1 MINDRDD
8 WLSPAAFVAGVDFE
22 AKPPITEG
30 VVEYHSAV
38 GWNPRPEWMVIEAQ
52 SPANPAPVL
61 VYDPSIDERVPVTQE
76 WVDLAVNRMAK
87 QHREIQHYSREL
99 TRACQGG
106 FVCSL
111 PLGPELSHAEQPA
124 RRHLSA
130 LEIIRASLGQNQ
142 LMAQSQWLECGDG
155 PKVGSQFRIR
165 IPSAY
170 TVYDCPAPKME
181 NLK

>member
-22 AKPPITEG
+22 AKPPVTEG
-30 VVEYHSAV
+30 IVEYHSAV

-76 WVDLAVNRMAK
+76 WVDLAVRRMTE
-87 QHREIQHYSREL
+87 QRREILRLLEL
-99 TRACQGG
+99 N
-106 FVCSL
+106 
-111 PLGPELSHAEQPA
+111 
-124 RRHLSA
+124 HLVADA
-130 LEIIRASLGQNQ
+130 LRS
-142 LMAQSQWLECGDG
+142 SDDR
-155 PKVGSQFRIR
+155 KVGSILRIR
-165 IPSAY
+165 IPADY
-170 TVYDCPAPKME
+170 TVYDGPALKME

>member
-22 AKPPITEG
+22 AKP
-30 VVEYHSAV
+30 
-38 GWNPRPEWMVIEAQ
+38 
-52 SPANPAPVL
+52 
-61 VYDPSIDERVPVTQE
+61 IDR
-76 WVDLAVNRMAK
+76 
-87 QHREIQHYSREL
+87 IS
-99 TRACQGG
+99 
-106 FVCSL
+106 
-111 PLGPELSHAEQPA
+111 
-124 RRHLSA
+124 
-130 LEIIRASLGQNQ
+130 
-142 LMAQSQWLECGDG
+142 GDG